1 MLQTTDTQS
10 KNDEHSGAY
19 YIGLMSGTSV
29 DGLDLA
35 LCRIHADT
43 LDLVNSLELNLPSH
57 LKQAL
62 DSTCRSPEQH
72 LATLGELDAAFGKF
86 CAHAITQL
94 LQEAKLAPSD
104 IRAIG
109 SHGQT
114 IFHQPETEH
123 CFSMQIG
130 NGNLIAELSGIACVC
145 DFRMADMAAG
155 GQGAPLAPGFHNA
168 VFRTDKETRAI
179 LNLGG
184 IANITLLPSDSNQAV
199 IGFDTGPA
207 NTLMDQ
213 WIKRHQQQN
222 YDKDGHWA
230 RTGQVNDSLL
240 NAMLSEPF
248 FGQAAPKSTGRELFN
263 MNWLDAKLAAYPGIT
278 PADVQRSLL
287 ELSAMS
293 AANALQKASPQ
304 GAEPGAVYC
313 CGGGAY
319 NSFLL
324 ERLTQLLP
332 AWQVGTTQALGM
344 APEWVEACAFAWL
357 AHQRI
362 AQRPGNLP
370 SVTGARKS
378 KILGCLYLP

>member
-1 MLQTTDTQS
+1 
-10 KNDEHSGAY
+10 
-19 YIGLMSGTSV
+19 MSGTSV

-35 LCRIHADT
+35 LCRIHSNK
-43 LDLVNSLELNLPSH
+43 LRLVHSLELDLPCQ

-62 DSTCRSPEQH
+62 DATCREPEQH
-72 LATLGELDAAFGKF
+72 LAALGELDVAFGKF
-86 CAHAITQL
+86 TAQAIKQL
-94 LQEAKLAPSD
+94 LKEANVAPKD

-114 IFHQPETEH
+114 IFHQPNAEH

-168 VFRTDKETRAI
+168 VFRTAYETRAI

-184 IANITLLPSDSNQAV
+184 IANITLLPSDTSKAV

-213 WIKRHQQQN
+213 WIKRHDQQN
-222 YDKDGHWA
+222 YDKDGQWA

-240 NAMLSEPF
+240 SAMLAEPF
-248 FGQAAPKSTGRELFN
+248 FSKAAPKSTGRELFN
-263 MNWLDAKLAAYPGIT
+263 MDWLESKLSKHPNIAPQ
-278 PADVQRSLL
+278 DVQRSLL
-287 ELSAMS
+287 ELSAIS
-293 AANALQKASPQ
+293 VTNALQKLIPQ
-304 GAEPGAVYC
+304 NEAPCAVYC

-324 ERLTQLLP
+324 ERLADLLP
-332 AWQVGTTQALGM
+332 SWQVTTTQALGM

-357 AHQRI
+357 AHQRME
-362 AQRPGNLP
+362 QLPGNLP

-378 KILGCLYLP
+378 KVLGCLYLP